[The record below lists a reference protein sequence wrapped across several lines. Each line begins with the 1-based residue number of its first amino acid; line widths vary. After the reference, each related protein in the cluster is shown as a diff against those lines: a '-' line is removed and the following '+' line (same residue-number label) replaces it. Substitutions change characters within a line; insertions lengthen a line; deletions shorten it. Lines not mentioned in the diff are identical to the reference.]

1 MDYRKI
7 GLIFGGKSAEH
18 DVSIMSARS
27 VYKELLNTEFEVI
40 PILINKEGFWIDLET
55 SKKVIEGE
63 IDHTKTVS
71 SKFQTVFAS
80 LVNNFPKDIDLV
92 FPLMHG
98 PFGEDGKIQGF
109 FDVLDIPY
117 VGAGTAASA
126 VSMDKI
132 YSKNIIN
139 KYNLPQTEY
148 ITISEKDWAKSDDE
162 QVLKLKR
169 KITEKISYP
178 LFVKPANLGSS
189 IGISRVTSEDE
200 VGLAIDLALKYDNR
214 ILIEAAVEGREIE
227 CSVLET
233 AEGCISSLPGE
244 IIPANDFYDYDAKYF
259 SDNTVLM
266 TPADLDD
273 KVVEEVRYLAEKTFQ
288 LINCSGLAR
297 IDFFLDHENNI
308 LINEINTMPGFTPKS
323 MYARMWESS
332 GLDYS
337 DLLQKLIEIS

>member
-18 DVSIMSARS
+18 EVSIMSAKS
-27 VYKELLNTEFEVI
+27 VYKELLNTDFEVI
-40 PILINKEGFWIDLET
+40 PILINKEGYWIDLET
-55 SKKVIEGE
+55 SKKVIEGG
-63 IDHTKTVS
+63 IDHSNIIK

-80 LVNNFPKDIDLV
+80 LVNNFPEGIDLI

-109 FDVLDIPY
+109 FDILDIPY
-117 VGAGTAASA
+117 IGAGTAASA

-148 ITISEKDWAKSDDE
+148 ITISEKEWAKFGDE
-162 QVLKLKR
+162 QVLEIKR
-169 KITEKISYP
+169 RITEKISYP

-189 IGISRVTSEDE
+189 IGISRVTSEAE
-200 VGLAIDLALKYDNR
+200 VGLAIDLAFKYDNR
-214 ILIEAAVEGREIE
+214 ILVEAAVEGREIE
-227 CSVLET
+227 CSLLET
-233 AEGCISSLPGE
+233 DEGCISSKPGE

-266 TPADLDD
+266 TPADLDSELA
-273 KVVEEVRYLAEKTFQ
+273 EEIRYLAEKTFQ
-288 LINCSGLAR
+288 LLNCSGLAR
-297 IDFFLDHENNI
+297 IDFFLDNENNI
-308 LINEINTMPGFTPKS
+308 FINEINTMPGFTPKS

-332 GLDYS
+332 GIDYS
-337 DLLQKLIEIS
+337 DLLKKLIEIS

>member
-1 MDYRKI
+1 MDPLVRME
-7 GLIFGGKSAEH
+7 KSR
-18 DVSIMSARS
+18 D
-27 VYKELLNTEFEVI
+27 
-40 PILINKEGFWIDLET
+40 
-55 SKKVIEGE
+55 
-63 IDHTKTVS
+63 
-71 SKFQTVFAS
+71 
-80 LVNNFPKDIDLV
+80 
-92 FPLMHG
+92 
-98 PFGEDGKIQGF
+98 F

-337 DLLQKLIEIS
+337 DLLQKLIEYHD